1 MGRRR
6 ASSSR
11 WLAEHAQ
18 DAYVRR
24 ARAEGFRSRAAYKLQ
39 ELARRERLL
48 RPGLRVLD
56 LGAAPGGWSQ
66 IAARGVGPRGCVV
79 AIDLLEMA
87 PLDGVTVLRGDVRD
101 AAVWPQ
107 LAQALGGPAD
117 LVMSDMAPN
126 LSGIKDVDQAA
137 GAELVRIGLEAARRF
152 LKPGGRMLIK
162 VFAGGDL
169 QDLTAEYRA
178 AFERVG
184 TRKPDASRDRSRELY
199 LLATGLRAEARLADP
214 AGLQ

>member
-11 WLAEHAQ
+11 WLAEHAR
-18 DAYVRR
+18 DAYVLR
-24 ARAEGFRSRAAYKLQ
+24 ARAEGYRSRAAYKLQ

-48 RPGLRVLD
+48 RPGQRVLD

-66 IAARGVGPRGCVV
+66 VAAGMIGPRGRVV

-87 PLDGVTVLRGDVRD
+87 PLDGVTVLQGDVRD
-101 AAVWPQ
+101 RAVWPQ
-107 LAQALGGPAD
+107 LAQALGGLAD
-117 LVMSDMAPN
+117 LVISDMAPN

-137 GAELVRIGLEAARRF
+137 GAELARVGLEAARRF
-152 LKPGGRMLIK
+152 LKPGGGMLIK

>member
-24 ARAEGFRSRAAYKLQ
+24 ARAEGYRSRAAYKLQ

-48 RPGLRVLD
+48 RPGQRVLD

-66 IAARGVGPRGCVV
+66 VAAGMVGPRGRVI
-79 AIDLLEMA
+79 AIDLLEMT

-117 LVMSDMAPN
+117 VVISDMAPN
-126 LSGIKDVDQAA
+126 LSGISDVDQAA
-137 GAELVRIGLEAARRF
+137 GAELARIGLEAARRF

-169 QDLTAEYRA
+169 QDLTTEYRA

-184 TRKPDASRDRSRELY
+184 TRKPGASRDRSRELY
-199 LLATGLRAEARLADP
+199 LLASGLRAEARLAEP